1 LINVGCAVRTLGVK
15 ACTARPTLIRYSRSN
30 HQQMKMEKFIWPIR
44 VYYEDTDAGGVVFY
58 ANYLKFF
65 ERARTEML
73 RGMGYEQDEL
83 IANESIIFV
92 VRSVQVDYL
101 SPARF
106 NELLQVSAEV
116 TLAKKASLNFEQLIT
131 RGDDVLCTSIIRIAC
146 LDADTMRPKAIPE
159 NLLELLKNEH

>member
-1 LINVGCAVRTLGVK
+1 MKIN
-15 ACTARPTLIRYSRSN
+15 
-30 HQQMKMEKFIWPIR
+30 KFIWPVR

-73 RGMGYEQDEL
+73 RTIGYEQDEL
-83 IANESIIFV
+83 IANEGVIFA

-101 SPARF
+101 RPARF

-116 TLAKKASLNFEQLIT
+116 VDAKKVSLTFEQQIT
-131 RGDDVLCTSIIRIAC
+131 RGNDVLCKSIIRIAC
-146 LDADTMRPKAIPE
+146 LDANNMRPKIIPE
-159 NLLELLKNEH
+159 NLIELLKNEY

>member
-1 LINVGCAVRTLGVK
+1 
-15 ACTARPTLIRYSRSN
+15 
-30 HQQMKMEKFIWPIR
+30 MKIKKFIWPIR

-73 RGMGYEQDEL
+73 RAMGYEQDEL
-83 IANESIIFV
+83 IVNEGIIFV

-101 SPARF
+101 RSARF
-106 NELLQVSAEV
+106 NEQIQVSAEV
-116 TLAKKASLNFEQLIT
+116 TLAKKASLTFEQQIT

-146 LDADTMRPKAIPE
+146 LDAKTMRPKAIPE
-159 NLLELLKNEH
+159 NLLELLKNEY

>member
-1 LINVGCAVRTLGVK
+1 
-15 ACTARPTLIRYSRSN
+15 
-30 HQQMKMEKFIWPIR
+30 MKIKKFIWPIR

-73 RGMGYEQDEL
+73 RAMGYEQDEL
-83 IANESIIFV
+83 IANEGIIFV

-106 NELLQVSAEV
+106 NELMEVSAEV
-116 TLAKKASLNFEQLIT
+116 TLAKKASLIFAQLIT
-131 RGDDVLCTSIIRIAC
+131 RGSDVLCKSQIRIAC
-146 LDADTMRPKAIPE
+146 LDAKTMHPKAIPE